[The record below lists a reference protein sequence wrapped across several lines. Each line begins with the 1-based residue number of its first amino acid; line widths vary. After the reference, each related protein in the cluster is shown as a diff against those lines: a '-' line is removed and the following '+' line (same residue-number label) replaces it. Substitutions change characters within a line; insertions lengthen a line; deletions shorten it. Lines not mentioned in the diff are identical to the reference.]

1 MTTSSE
7 IQMLQQAT
15 IPGDVLPRP
24 IVDTGAIEGSD
35 KGINIVDRIALAAAV
50 SVAMLILVLFALT
63 YKSTMQPMPAA
74 VSIVMSPY
82 AGLHGSA
89 PDRHR
94 PNAARKD

>member
-7 IQMLQQAT
+7 IQMLQQAIT
-15 IPGDVLPRP
+15 PSDVLPRR
-24 IVDTGAIEGSD
+24 IVDTGATKGSA

-50 SVAMLILVLFALT
+50 SVAMLILVMFALT

-82 AGLHGSA
+82 AGLHGFA
-89 PDRHR
+89 PDRSR
-94 PNAARKD
+94 PNATRKD

>member
-1 MTTSSE
+1 MTSSSE
-7 IQMLQQAT
+7 IQMLQQAA
-15 IPGDVLPRP
+15 IRGEILARP
-24 IVDTGAIEGSD
+24 IVDTGEMKGSD
-35 KGINIVDRIALAAAV
+35 KGINIVDRIALAAAF
-50 SVAMLILVLFALT
+50 SVAMLILVMFALT

-89 PDRHR
+89 PDRRR

>member
-7 IQMLQQAT
+7 IQMLQQAIT
-15 IPGDVLPRP
+15 PGDVLPRL
-24 IVDTGAIEGSD
+24 IVDTGGMKGSD

-74 VSIVMSPY
+74 VSIAMSPY
-82 AGLHGSA
+82 AGLHGFA
-89 PDRHR
+89 PDRRR

>member
-1 MTTSSE
+1 
-7 IQMLQQAT
+7 MLQQAT
-15 IPGDVLPRP
+15 TPGDVLPRL
-24 IVDTGAIEGSD
+24 IVDTGATKRSD

-50 SVAMLILVLFALT
+50 SVAILILVMFALT

-82 AGLHGSA
+82 AGLHVSA
-89 PDRHR
+89 PDHRR

>member
-7 IQMLQQAT
+7 IQMLQQAIT
-15 IPGDVLPRP
+15 PVDVLPQP
-24 IVDTGAIEGSD
+24 IVDTGATKGSD
-35 KGINIVDRIALAAAV
+35 KGINIVDRIALAAAF
-50 SVAMLILVLFALT
+50 SVAMFILVMFALT

-94 PNAARKD
+94 PNASRKD

>member
-1 MTTSSE
+1 
-7 IQMLQQAT
+7 MLQQAIT
-15 IPGDVLPRP
+15 PGDVLPRL
-24 IVDTGAIEGSD
+24 IVDTGGMKGSD

-74 VSIVMSPY
+74 VSIAMSPY
-82 AGLHGSA
+82 AGLPGSA
-89 PDRHR
+89 LERRR